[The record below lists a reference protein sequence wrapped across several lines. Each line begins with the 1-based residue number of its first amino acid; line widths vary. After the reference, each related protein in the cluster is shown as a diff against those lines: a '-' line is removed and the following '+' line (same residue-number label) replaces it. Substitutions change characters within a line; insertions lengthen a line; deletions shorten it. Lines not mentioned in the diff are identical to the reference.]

1 MKFFSLI
8 ITLSFFLLT
17 LGVARAA
24 PLQEQ
29 VEKET
34 AKREQMLAP
43 LQEAFAMSKK
53 LVSDGQSAQGCELLE
68 KAYAALPETL
78 RETPLALDVKK
89 TLAKLQVVLAEAAA
103 EKNHWPEAR
112 RRALASLQYD
122 PQSEVALT
130 QLQQADEVLRRGTA
144 GGEEVNPALTT
155 TFFDRLSSVRTGL
168 EEAKALRETGQLQKA
183 EERYE
188 DVLQAD
194 PFNQVATEGIK
205 KIYQERGL
213 VAEKARDLSNL
224 ERRREVREAWNNI
237 YPKNSSAAGGI
248 VVSGALTASPSYA
261 LEQKMQKTVIP
272 QVDFSGADLETIRRA
287 LISLS
292 RTYDSDAGKGGVNF
306 VVSTDVA
313 NPQPVTLKLRQTTL
327 AEVVRYIA
335 QIAGVKARIT
345 DIGVTFG
352 PLVEKRPELNS
363 QNFTVS
369 PSFFK
374 GADDKEQ
381 GVTGGA
387 LRGAAPA
394 GGAGATDVL
403 AGQNEQK
410 KLMALGVQFPAGAY
424 AVYNQKTSQLKV
436 VNNQEM
442 LDMIGQLIS
451 AAEEQTLLIQVG
463 VRLVEINQL
472 DLDSITMNST
482 LGGLPILSPVP
493 VGLSTITGSGTTTK
507 TNGSGVGGG
516 TPAASTQRGVNAQL
530 NQIQGVGLLPN
541 NTLQSFL
548 QQGVL
553 AGTNQTTSYALN
565 TMDLGGTILNGMQ
578 FRTMITAVSQ
588 KNSANVLANPSIILK
603 RGQKGVIEVTQEF
616 KYVKEYSDPQSSI
629 RTINTGGTGGA
640 TNSVNVSANQSV
652 PGPETVIG
660 SFPSQISDAVP
671 IGVKMGVKPDVTGDN
686 SRVLL
691 ELEPSFVDFE
701 GFINYGTQINSA
713 YTLSYFNTAVT
724 IMTNTINQPVFIRR
738 DLTLPAVEVSDG
750 YTLLLGGLLRE
761 DIQKIDEKVPI
772 IGDIPI
778 FGRAFQG
785 KTEQAIKKNTLIFV
799 TPRILDVSGQPLNPT
814 AGSPTT
820 TTASTSGPP

>member
-1 MKFFSLI
+1 MKILLFIFSLCFGFSGI
-8 ITLSFFLLT
+8 S
-17 LGVARAA
+17 VVRASS
-24 PLQEQ
+24 LQEQ
-29 VEKET
+29 IEAET
-34 AKREQMLAP
+34 EKREQMLQP
-43 LQEAFAMSKK
+43 LKVAYGESRKMVADGKNSEA
-53 LVSDGQSAQGCELLE
+53 CELLE
-68 KAYAALPETL
+68 KAYEALPAVL
-78 RETPLALDVKK
+78 MAAPLALEVNR
-89 TLAKLQVVLAEAAA
+89 TLSKLQASLSEAAA
-103 EKNHWPEAR
+103 QQNHWPEAR
-112 RRALASLQYD
+112 RRALASLQHD
-122 PQSEVALT
+122 PKNELALL
-130 QLQQADEVLRRGTA
+130 QLQKSDEVLRRGVS
-144 GGEEVNPALTT
+144 GSESVNPALTT
-155 TFFDRLSSVRTGL
+155 KFFDRLTAVRRGL
-168 EEAKALRETGQLQKA
+168 EEAQALRETGQLLKA
-183 EERYE
+183 EKRYE
-188 DVLQAD
+188 DVLKVD
-194 PFNQVATEGIK
+194 PFNQVATEGIQ
-205 KIYQERGL
+205 KIYEERAL

-237 YPKNSSAAGGI
+237 YPKNGSAVGGI
-248 VVSGALTASPSYA
+248 EITGAMTASPAYA
-261 LEQKMQKTVIP
+261 LEKKLQKTVIP
-272 QVDFSGADLETIRRA
+272 QVDFTGADLETIRRA
-287 LISLS
+287 LITQS
-292 RTYDSDAGKGGVNF
+292 RNYDPEGTKVGVNF
-306 VVSTDVA
+306 VVSTDVT
-313 NPQPVTLKLRQTTL
+313 NPQPVTLRLRQTSL
-327 AEVVRYIA
+327 AEVVRYIS

-352 PLVEKRPELNS
+352 PLIEKRPELNS

-374 GADDKEQ
+374 QTNGKEDAVADAPRGA
-381 GVTGGA
+381 GGGA
-387 LRGAAPA
+387 VGT
-394 GGAGATDVL
+394 GSDSVGK
-403 AGQNEQK
+403 NEQK
-410 KLMALGVQFPAGAY
+410 KLEDLGVVFPVGAY

-442 LDMIGQLIS
+442 LDLIGQLIS

-472 DLDSITMNST
+472 DLDSITVNST
-482 LGGLPILSPVP
+482 LGGSGVNLLSPVP
-493 VGLSTITGSGTTTK
+493 AGLL
-507 TNGSGVGGG
+507 TNGGGA
-516 TPAASTQRGVNAQL
+516 TPSASQQRGVNAQL

-548 QQGVL
+548 QSGVL
-553 AGTNQTTSYALN
+553 AGTNQTSAYSLN

-578 FRTMITAVSQ
+578 FRALITAVSQ

-616 KYVKEYSDPQSSI
+616 KYVKEFSDPQSSI
-629 RTINTGGTGGA
+629 RTIQTSSTNTTAGIVGLIA
-640 TNSVNVSANQSV
+640 V

-660 SFPSQISDAVP
+660 SFPSQISDPVP

-713 YTLSYFNTAVT
+713 YTQTYYSTAVT
-724 IMTNTINQPVFIRR
+724 IMTNNIQQPVFIRR

-772 IGDIPI
+772 IGDIPV

-820 TTASTSGPP
+820 ASAGGTP

>member
-1 MKFFSLI
+1 
-8 ITLSFFLLT
+8 
-17 LGVARAA
+17 
-24 PLQEQ
+24 
-29 VEKET
+29 
-34 AKREQMLAP
+34 
-43 LQEAFAMSKK
+43 
-53 LVSDGQSAQGCELLE
+53 
-68 KAYAALPETL
+68 
-78 RETPLALDVKK
+78 
-89 TLAKLQVVLAEAAA
+89 
-103 EKNHWPEAR
+103 
-112 RRALASLQYD
+112 
-122 PQSEVALT
+122 
-130 QLQQADEVLRRGTA
+130 
-144 GGEEVNPALTT
+144 
-155 TFFDRLSSVRTGL
+155 
-168 EEAKALRETGQLQKA
+168 
-183 EERYE
+183 
-188 DVLQAD
+188 
-194 PFNQVATEGIK
+194 VATEGIQ
-205 KIYQERGL
+205 KIYEERAL

-237 YPKNSSAAGGI
+237 YPKSETSIGGI
-248 VVSGALTASPSYA
+248 EITGAMTASPAYA
-261 LEQKMQKTVIP
+261 LEKKLQKTIIP

-292 RTYDSDAGKGGVNF
+292 RTYDPETAKGGINF
-306 VVSTDVA
+306 VVSTDVT
-313 NPQPVTLKLRQTTL
+313 NPQPVTLRLRQTSL
-327 AEVVRYIA
+327 AEVVRYIS

-374 GADDKEQ
+374 GTNGKEDA
-381 GVTGGA
+381 GTDVPRGAGGGA
-387 LRGAAPA
+387 FTTGSDTA
-394 GGAGATDVL
+394 GK
-403 AGQNEQK
+403 NEQK
-410 KLMALGVQFPAGAY
+410 KLEDLGVVFPLGAY

-442 LDMIGQLIS
+442 LDLIGQLIS

-472 DLDSITMNST
+472 DLDSITVNST
-482 LGGLPILSPVP
+482 LGGSGINLLSPVP
-493 VGLSTITGSGTTTK
+493 VGLL
-507 TNGSGVGGG
+507 TNGGG
-516 TPAASTQRGVNAQL
+516 TTPSASTQRGVNAQL

-548 QQGVL
+548 QSGVL
-553 AGTNQTTSYALN
+553 AGTNQTSSYSLN

-578 FRTMITAVSQ
+578 FRTLITAVSQ

-616 KYVKEYSDPQSSI
+616 KYVKEFSDPQSSI
-629 RTINTGGTGGA
+629 RTIQSTS
-640 TNSVNVSANQSV
+640 TNANVISLVDV

-660 SFPSQISDAVP
+660 SFPSQISDPVP

-713 YTLSYFNTAVT
+713 YTLSYYNTAVT
-724 IMTNTINQPVFIRR
+724 ILTNNIQQPVFIRR

-820 TTASTSGPP
+820 ASASGPP

>member
-8 ITLSFFLLT
+8 ITLSSFLLT
-17 LGVARAA
+17 LGVTRAA

-89 TLAKLQVVLAEAAA
+89 TLAKLQAVLAEAAA

-168 EEAKALRETGQLQKA
+168 EEAQALRETGQLQKA

-472 DLDSITMNST
+472 DMDSITVNST
-482 LGGLPILSPVP
+482 FGGNGPNLLSAVP
-493 VGLSTITGSGTTTK
+493 AGLNPSSDGK
-507 TNGSGVGGG
+507 
-516 TPAASTQRGVNAQL
+516 TPAASQQRGVNGQL

-548 QQGVL
+548 KQGVL

-565 TMDLGGTILNGMQ
+565 TMDFGGTIFDSITFSTL
-578 FRTMITAVSQ
+578 ITAISQ

-629 RTINTGGTGGA
+629 RTVIPAGGGA
-640 TNSVNVSANQSV
+640 VNSGI
-652 PGPETVIG
+652 PGPETVIA
-660 SFPSQISDAVP
+660 SFPSQISDPVP

-691 ELEPSFVDFE
+691 ELEPSFIDFE
-701 GFINYGTQINSA
+701 GFINYGTPIYSA
-713 YTLSYFNTAVT
+713 FAASTYGGQTL
-724 IMTNTINQPVFIRR
+724 ILTNNINQPVFIRR

-772 IGDIPI
+772 LGDIPI

-785 KTEQAIKKNTLIFV
+785 KTEQSIKKNTLIFV

>member
-1 MKFFSLI
+1 
-8 ITLSFFLLT
+8 
-17 LGVARAA
+17 
-24 PLQEQ
+24 
-29 VEKET
+29 
-34 AKREQMLAP
+34 
-43 LQEAFAMSKK
+43 
-53 LVSDGQSAQGCELLE
+53 
-68 KAYAALPETL
+68 
-78 RETPLALDVKK
+78 
-89 TLAKLQVVLAEAAA
+89 
-103 EKNHWPEAR
+103 
-112 RRALASLQYD
+112 
-122 PQSEVALT
+122 
-130 QLQQADEVLRRGTA
+130 
-144 GGEEVNPALTT
+144 
-155 TFFDRLSSVRTGL
+155 L
-168 EEAKALRETGQLQKA
+168 EEAQAYRETGQLAKA

-188 DVLQAD
+188 DVLEAD
-194 PFNQVATEGIK
+194 PFNQVATQGIQ
-205 KIYQERGL
+205 KIYEERAL

-237 YPKNSSAAGGI
+237 YPKSGTTVGGI
-248 VVSGALTASPSYA
+248 EITGAMTASPAYA
-261 LEQKMQKTVIP
+261 LEKKLQKTIIP

-292 RTYDSDAGKGGVNF
+292 RTYDPEAAKGGVNF

-313 NPQPVTLKLRQTTL
+313 NPQPVTLRLRQTSL
-327 AEVVRYIA
+327 AEVVRYIS

-352 PLVEKRPELNS
+352 PLVEKSPELNS

-374 GADDKEQ
+374 GANGKEDV
-381 GVTGGA
+381 GTA
-387 LRGAAPA
+387 EPRGAAGGSAAA
-394 GGAGATDVL
+394 GSDGG
-403 AGQNEQK
+403 GKNEQK
-410 KLMALGVQFPAGAY
+410 KLEDLGVVFPTGAY

-442 LDMIGQLIS
+442 LDLIGQLIS

-463 VRLVEINQL
+463 VRLVEINQS
-472 DLDSITMNST
+472 DLDTITVNST
-482 LGGLPILSPVP
+482 LGGSGINLLSPVP
-493 VGLSTITGSGTTTK
+493 AGLNSTSGGS
-507 TNGSGVGGG
+507 
-516 TPAASTQRGVNAQL
+516 TPSASTQRGVNAQL

-548 QQGVL
+548 QSGVL
-553 AGTNQTTSYALN
+553 AGTNQTSSYALN
-565 TMDLGGTILNGMQ
+565 TMELGGTILNGMQ
-578 FRTMITAVSQ
+578 LRTLIQAVSQ

-603 RGQKGVIEVTQEF
+603 RGQKGVIEVVQEF

-629 RTINTGGTGGA
+629 RTINSTSTNQA
-640 TNSVNVSANQSV
+640 TANNNLQGV

-660 SFPSQISDAVP
+660 SFPSQISDPVP

-701 GFINYGTQINSA
+701 GFINYGTIINSA
-713 YTLSYFNTAVT
+713 YTLAYYNQAVT
-724 IMTNTINQPVFIRR
+724 IMTNNIQQPVFIRR

-820 TTASTSGPP
+820 ASASGTP

>member
-8 ITLSFFLLT
+8 VTLSCFLLT
-17 LGVARAA
+17 LGATRAA

-43 LQEAFAMSKK
+43 LQEAFVMSKR
-53 LVSDGQSAQGCELLE
+53 LVSDGQSAQGCDRLE

-89 TLAKLQVVLAEAAA
+89 TLAKLQAVLAEAAA

-122 PQSEVALT
+122 PQSEKALA

-144 GGEEVNPALTT
+144 RGEEVNPALTT

-237 YPKNSSAAGGI
+237 YPKSSSAAGGI

-292 RTYDSDAGKGGVNF
+292 RTYDSDPSKGGVNF
-306 VVSTDVA
+306 VVSTDVES
-313 NPQPVTLKLRQTTL
+313 PQPVTLKLRQTTL

-381 GVTGGA
+381 GVAGGT

-394 GGAGATDVL
+394 GGAGATDAL

-463 VRLVEINQL
+463 LRLVEINQL

-493 VGLSTITGSGTTTK
+493 VGLSTVGQSGK

-516 TPAASTQRGVNAQL
+516 TPTASSQRGVNAQL

-588 KNSANVLANPSIILK
+588 KTSANVLANPSIILK

-629 RTINTGGTGGA
+629 RTINTGGGGGA
-640 TNSVNVSANQSV
+640 SNSVTVSANQSV

-713 YTLSYFNTAVT
+713 YTQSYFQIPVT
-724 IMTNTINQPVFIRR
+724 IMTNIINQPVFIRR

>member
-8 ITLSFFLLT
+8 VTLSCFLLT
-17 LGVARAA
+17 LGATRAA

-43 LQEAFAMSKK
+43 LQEAFAMSKR

-89 TLAKLQVVLAEAAA
+89 TLAKLQAVLAEAAA

-112 RRALASLQYD
+112 RRSLASLQYD
-122 PQSEVALT
+122 PQNGLALA

-292 RTYDSDAGKGGVNF
+292 RTYDSDASKGGVNF
-306 VVSTDVA
+306 VVSTDVES
-313 NPQPVTLKLRQTTL
+313 PQPVTLKLRQTTL

-381 GVTGGA
+381 GVAGGT

-394 GGAGATDVL
+394 GGAGATDAL

-463 VRLVEINQL
+463 LRLVEINQL

-493 VGLSTITGSGTTTK
+493 VGLSTVGQSGK

-516 TPAASTQRGVNAQL
+516 TPTASSQRGVNAQL

-588 KNSANVLANPSIILK
+588 KTSANVLANPSIILK

-629 RTINTGGTGGA
+629 RTINTGGGGGA
-640 TNSVNVSANQSV
+640 SNSVTVSANQTV

-713 YTLSYFNTAVT
+713 YTQSYFQIPVT
-724 IMTNTINQPVFIRR
+724 IMTNIINQPVFIRR

>member
-1 MKFFSLI
+1 MLQPLKEAY
-8 ITLSFFLLT
+8 
-17 LGVARAA
+17 GVSRKMVADG
-24 PLQEQ
+24 
-29 VEKET
+29 KNS
-34 AKREQMLAP
+34 
-43 LQEAFAMSKK
+43 EA
-53 LVSDGQSAQGCELLE
+53 CELLE
-68 KAYAALPETL
+68 KAYEALPEVL
-78 RETPLALDVKK
+78 RGSSLALEVNR
-89 TLAKLQVVLAEAAA
+89 TLSKLQASLAEAAA
-103 EKNHWPEAR
+103 QQNHWPEVR
-112 RRALASLQYD
+112 RRALAALQHD
-122 PQSEVALT
+122 PKNELALL
-130 QLQQADEVLRRGTA
+130 QLKKSDEVLRRGVS
-144 GGEEVNPALTT
+144 GSESVNPALTT
-155 TFFDRLSSVRTGL
+155 KFFDRLTAVRSGL
-168 EEAKALRETGQLQKA
+168 EEAQAYRETGQLAKA

-188 DVLQAD
+188 DVLEAD
-194 PFNQVATEGIK
+194 PFNQVATQGIQ
-205 KIYQERGL
+205 KIYEERAL

-237 YPKNSSAAGGI
+237 YPKSGTTVGGI
-248 VVSGALTASPSYA
+248 EITGAMTASPAYA
-261 LEQKMQKTVIP
+261 LEKKLQKTVIP

-292 RTYDSDAGKGGVNF
+292 RTYDPEAAKGGVNF

-313 NPQPVTLKLRQTTL
+313 NPQPVTLRLRQTSL

-374 GADDKEQ
+374 DADGKEDTA
-381 GVTGGA
+381 TGT
-387 LRGAAPA
+387 LRGAA
-394 GGAGATDVL
+394 GGAAATGSD
-403 AGQNEQK
+403 GGGKNEQK
-410 KLMALGVQFPAGAY
+410 KLEDLGVVFPTGAY

-442 LDMIGQLIS
+442 LDLIGQLIS

-463 VRLVEINQL
+463 VRLVEINQS
-472 DLDSITMNST
+472 DLDTITVNST
-482 LGGLPILSPVP
+482 LGGSGINLLSPVP
-493 VGLSTITGSGTTTK
+493 AGLNSASGG
-507 TNGSGVGGG
+507 N

-548 QQGVL
+548 QSGVL
-553 AGTNQTTSYALN
+553 AGTNQTSSYSLN
-565 TMDLGGTILNGMQ
+565 TMELGGTILNGMQ
-578 FRTMITAVSQ
+578 LRTLIQAVSQ
-588 KNSANVLANPSIILK
+588 KNSANILANPSIILK

-629 RTINTGGTGGA
+629 RTIQTVSTSSVITINLNNTT
-640 TNSVNVSANQSV
+640 V

-660 SFPSQISDAVP
+660 SFPSQISDPEP

-713 YTLSYFNTAVT
+713 YTQTYFNEAVT
-724 IMTNTINQPVFIRR
+724 ILTNNIQQPVFIRR
-738 DLTLPAVEVSDG
+738 DLTLPAIEVSDG
-750 YTLLLGGLLRE
+750 FTLLLGGLLRE

-785 KTEQAIKKNTLIFV
+785 KTEQAVKKNTLIFV

-820 TTASTSGPP
+820 ASASGTP

>member
-1 MKFFSLI
+1 MK
-8 ITLSFFLLT
+8 TFLLIFYLS
-17 LGVARAA
+17 LGVSLSSLVRASTV
-24 PLQEQ
+24 QEQ
-29 VEKET
+29 IEAET
-34 AKREQMLAP
+34 GKREQMLQP
-43 LQEAFAMSKK
+43 LKDAYGVSRKMVADGKNSEA
-53 LVSDGQSAQGCELLE
+53 CELLE
-68 KAYAALPETL
+68 KAYAALPEVL
-78 RETPLALDVKK
+78 RGSSLALEVNR
-89 TLAKLQVVLAEAAA
+89 TLSKLQASLAEAAA
-103 EKNHWPEAR
+103 QQNHWPEAR
-112 RRALASLQYD
+112 RRALASLQHD
-122 PQSEVALT
+122 PKNELALL
-130 QLQQADEVLRRGTA
+130 QLKKSDEVLRRGVSGT
-144 GGEEVNPALTT
+144 ESVNPALTT
-155 TFFDRLSSVRTGL
+155 KFFDRLTAVRSGL
-168 EEAKALRETGQLQKA
+168 EEAQALRETGQLAKA
-183 EERYE
+183 EKSYE
-188 DVLQAD
+188 DVLEAD
-194 PFNQVATEGIK
+194 PFNQVATEGIQ
-205 KIYQERGL
+205 KIYEERAL

-237 YPKNSSAAGGI
+237 YPKSETSIGGI
-248 VVSGALTASPSYA
+248 EITGAMTASPAYA
-261 LEQKMQKTVIP
+261 LEKKLQKTIIP
-272 QVDFSGADLETIRRA
+272 QVDFSVADLETIRRA

-292 RTYDSDAGKGGVNF
+292 RTYDPETAKGGINF
-306 VVSTDVA
+306 VVSTDVV
-313 NPQPVTLKLRQTTL
+313 NPQPVTLRLRQTSL
-327 AEVVRYIA
+327 AEVVRYIS

-374 GADDKEQ
+374 GTNGKEDA
-381 GVTGGA
+381 GTDA
-387 LRGAAPA
+387 PRGAGGGGFTTGSDTA
-394 GGAGATDVL
+394 GK
-403 AGQNEQK
+403 NEQK
-410 KLMALGVQFPAGAY
+410 KLEDLGVVFPLGAY

-442 LDMIGQLIS
+442 LDLIGQLIS

-472 DLDSITMNST
+472 DLDSITVNST
-482 LGGLPILSPVP
+482 LGGSGINLLSPVP
-493 VGLSTITGSGTTTK
+493 VGLL
-507 TNGSGVGGG
+507 TNGGG
-516 TPAASTQRGVNAQL
+516 TTPSASTQRGVNAQL

-548 QQGVL
+548 QSGVL
-553 AGTNQTTSYALN
+553 AGTNQTSSYSLN

-578 FRTMITAVSQ
+578 FRTLITAVSQ

-616 KYVKEYSDPQSSI
+616 KYVKEFSDPQSSI
-629 RTINTGGTGGA
+629 RTIQSTS
-640 TNSVNVSANQSV
+640 TNANVISLVDV

-660 SFPSQISDAVP
+660 SFPSQISDPVP

-713 YTLSYFNTAVT
+713 YTLSYYNTAVT
-724 IMTNTINQPVFIRR
+724 ILTNNIQQPVFIRR

-820 TTASTSGPP
+820 ASASGPP

>member
-1 MKFFSLI
+1 MK
-8 ITLSFFLLT
+8 TFLLIVSLC
-17 LGVARAA
+17 LGVSASSLVRASTV
-24 PLQEQ
+24 QEQ
-29 VEKET
+29 IEAET
-34 AKREQMLAP
+34 GKREQMLQP
-43 LQEAFAMSKK
+43 LKEAYGASRKM
-53 LVSDGQSAQGCELLE
+53 VADGKSSEACELLE
-68 KAYAALPETL
+68 KAYEALPEVL
-78 RETPLALDVKK
+78 RGSSLALEVNR
-89 TLAKLQVVLAEAAA
+89 TLSKLQSSLAEAAA
-103 EKNHWPEAR
+103 QQNHWPEAR
-112 RRALASLQYD
+112 RRALASLQHD
-122 PQSEVALT
+122 PKNELA
-130 QLQQADEVLRRGTA
+130 LQQLKKSDEVLRRGASGT
-144 GGEEVNPALTT
+144 ESVNPALTT
-155 TFFDRLSSVRTGL
+155 KFFDRLTAVRSGL
-168 EEAKALRETGQLQKA
+168 EEAQALRETGQLAKA

-188 DVLQAD
+188 DVLEAD
-194 PFNQVATEGIK
+194 PFNQVATQGIQ
-205 KIYQERGL
+205 KIYEERAL
-213 VAEKARDLSNL
+213 VADKARDLSNL

-237 YPKNSSAAGGI
+237 YPKSGTTVGGI
-248 VVSGALTASPSYA
+248 EITGAMTASPAYA
-261 LEQKMQKTVIP
+261 LEKKLQKTVIP

-292 RTYDSDAGKGGVNF
+292 RTYDPEAAKGGVNF
-306 VVSTDVA
+306 VVSTEVA
-313 NPQPVTLKLRQTTL
+313 NSQPVTLRLRQTSL
-327 AEVVRYIA
+327 AEVVRYIS

-352 PLVEKRPELNS
+352 PLVEKSPELNS

-374 GADDKEQ
+374 GSDGKEDV
-381 GVTGGA
+381 GTA
-387 LRGAAPA
+387 EPRGAAGGSVAA
-394 GGAGATDVL
+394 GSDGG
-403 AGQNEQK
+403 GKNEQK
-410 KLMALGVQFPAGAY
+410 KLEDLGVVFSAGAY

-442 LDMIGQLIS
+442 LDLIGQLIS

-472 DLDSITMNST
+472 DLDSITVNST
-482 LGGLPILSPVP
+482 LGGSGINLLSPVP
-493 VGLSTITGSGTTTK
+493 AGLL
-507 TNGSGVGGG
+507 TNGGGQ
-516 TPAASTQRGVNAQL
+516 TPSASQQRGVNAQL

-548 QQGVL
+548 QSGVL
-553 AGTNQTTSYALN
+553 AGTNQTSSYSLN

-578 FRTMITAVSQ
+578 FRTLITAVSQ

-629 RTINTGGTGGA
+629 RTLVPAGGGGLNTGI
-640 TNSVNVSANQSV
+640 

-660 SFPSQISDAVP
+660 SFPSQISDPVP

-701 GFINYGTQINSA
+701 GFINYGTPIFSA
-713 YTLSYFNTAVT
+713 FAAATYGVQTL
-724 IMTNTINQPVFIRR
+724 ILTNNINQPVFIRR

-820 TTASTSGPP
+820 ASASGTP

>member
-1 MKFFSLI
+1 MKKIILFFCFVLGVGN
-8 ITLSFFLLT
+8 LT
-17 LGVARAA
+17 LLFASSV
-24 PLQEQ
+24 QEQ

-34 AKREQMLAP
+34 ARREQLLQPLRESYEASRKLLADGKSK
-43 LQEAFAMSKK
+43 EACQDLA
-53 LVSDGQSAQGCELLE
+53 
-68 KAYAALPETL
+68 KAYDSLPETL
-78 RETPLALDVKK
+78 QDTPLAFEVRKALG
-89 TLAKLQVVLAEAAA
+89 KLEASLAEVAS
-103 EKNHWPEAR
+103 EQNHWPEAR
-112 RRALASLQYD
+112 RRALSSLRYD
-122 PQSEVALT
+122 PQNEKALA
-130 QLQQADEVLRRGTA
+130 QLQKSDEVLRKGTV
-144 GGEEVNPALTT
+144 GNEPVNPALTT
-155 TFFDRLSSVRTGL
+155 TFFDRLNGVRTGL
-168 EEAKALRETGQLQKA
+168 EEAQAFRQTGQLQKA
-183 EERYE
+183 EQRYE
-188 DVLQAD
+188 DVLEVD
-194 PFNQVATEGIK
+194 PFNQVATDGIK
-205 KIYQERGL
+205 KIYEERAL

-224 ERRREVREAWNNI
+224 ERKREVSEAWNNI
-237 YPKNSSAAGGI
+237 YPKSSVSAGGI
-248 VVSGALTASPSYA
+248 EIAGAMTASPAYA
-261 LEQKMQKTVIP
+261 LEKKMQKTVIP
-272 QVDFSGADLETIRRA
+272 QVDFSAADLETIRRA

-292 RTYDSDAGKGGVNF
+292 RTYDPESGKGGVNF
-306 VVSTDVA
+306 IVSTDVTS
-313 NPQPVTLKLRQTTL
+313 PQPVTLRLRQTSL
-327 AEVVRYIA
+327 AEVVHYIS

-374 GADDKEQ
+374 GEKATD
-381 GVTGGA
+381 
-387 LRGAAPA
+387 APTVR
-394 GGAGATDVL
+394 GAGAEAPTSNDEIGGV
-403 AGQNEQK
+403 QSEQK
-410 KLMALGVQFPAGAY
+410 KLVALGVTFPPGAY
-424 AVYNQKTSQLKV
+424 AVYNPKTSQLKV

-442 LDMIGQLIS
+442 LDLIGQLIS

-463 VRLVEINQL
+463 VRLVEINQS
-472 DLDSITMNST
+472 DLDTITVNST
-482 LGGLPILSPVP
+482 LGGSGINLLSPVP
-493 VGLSTITGSGTTTK
+493 AGLDSGSG
-507 TNGSGVGGG
+507 GQ
-516 TPAASTQRGVNAQL
+516 TPAASSQRGVNAQL

-548 QQGVL
+548 QSGVL
-553 AGTNQTTSYALN
+553 AGTNQTSSYSLN

-578 FRTMITAVSQ
+578 FRTLIQAVSQ
-588 KNSANVLANPSIILK
+588 KNSANILANPSIILK

-616 KYVKEYSDPQSSI
+616 KYVKEYNDPQSSI
-629 RTINTGGTGGA
+629 RTIQSTG
-640 TNSVNVSANQSV
+640 TNANVVSLVPV

-660 SFPSQISDAVP
+660 SFPSTISDPVP

-701 GFINYGTQINSA
+701 GFINYGTQINSS
-713 YTLSYFNTAVT
+713 YTLTYFNQAVT
-724 IMTNTINQPVFIRR
+724 ILTNNIQQPVFIRR

-814 AGSPTT
+814 AGAPTT
-820 TTASTSGPP
+820 AATSGSP

>member
-8 ITLSFFLLT
+8 ITLSSFLLT
-17 LGVARAA
+17 LGVTRAA

-43 LQEAFAMSKK
+43 LQEAFAMSKR

-168 EEAKALRETGQLQKA
+168 EEAQALRETGQLQKA

-306 VVSTDVA
+306 VVSTDVES
-313 NPQPVTLKLRQTTL
+313 PQPVTLKLRQTTL

-374 GADDKEQ
+374 GTDDKEQ

-472 DLDSITMNST
+472 DMDSITVNST
-482 LGGLPILSPVP
+482 FGGNGPNLLSAVP
-493 VGLSTITGSGTTTK
+493 AGLNPASDGS
-507 TNGSGVGGG
+507 
-516 TPAASTQRGVNAQL
+516 TPAASQQRGVNGQL

-548 QQGVL
+548 KQGVL

-565 TMDLGGTILNGMQ
+565 TMDFGGTIFDSITFSTL
-578 FRTMITAVSQ
+578 ITAISQ

-629 RTINTGGTGGA
+629 RTVIPAGGGA
-640 TNSVNVSANQSV
+640 VNSGI
-652 PGPETVIG
+652 PGPETVIA

-691 ELEPSFVDFE
+691 ELEPSFIDFE
-701 GFINYGTQINSA
+701 GFINYGTQIFSA
-713 YTLSYFNTAVT
+713 FAASTYGRQIL
-724 IMTNTINQPVFIRR
+724 ILTNNINQPVFIRR

-772 IGDIPI
+772 LGDIPI
-778 FGRAFQG
+778 FGRGFQG